1 MKLIKHCHEVDLSAP
16 GGIAQGALLGL
27 VTDTRLEITHAFP
40 FPSSS
45 TGAAAGADD
54 SVDDEDFQL
63 DVMRKLRMVNV
74 GKNFRRSLIN
84 TTMHLIKI
92 SFFGRSPTRRLV
104 PVCAF
109 RRLPVASAPRVSL
122 CIPDFHRGVGLPH
135 IWSVLTLVKI

>member
-1 MKLIKHCHEVDLSAP
+1 MLQKLFRLVSNDVVFGGSQVVMKLIKHCHEVDLSAP

-45 TGAAAGADD
+45 TGAAGGDD

-74 GKNFRRSLIN
+74 GMPISLFMIN
-84 TTMHLIKI
+84 
-92 SFFGRSPTRRLV
+92 
-104 PVCAF
+104 
-109 RRLPVASAPRVSL
+109 
-122 CIPDFHRGVGLPH
+122 
-135 IWSVLTLVKI
+135 

>member
-74 GKNFRRSLIN
+74 GTTCSLLMINSAMTDRDISLWQITCTSAGTNLRISAPFCHPSSLSLTSRTRLPSRSL
-84 TTMHLIKI
+84 
-92 SFFGRSPTRRLV
+92 SVSYLV
-104 PVCAF
+104 
-109 RRLPVASAPRVSL
+109 S
-122 CIPDFHRGVGLPH
+122 
-135 IWSVLTLVKI
+135 

>member
-1 MKLIKHCHEVDLSAP
+1 MSSTFKVAFRVAQVVMKLIKHCHEVDLSAP

-45 TGAAAGADD
+45 TGASAGGDD

-74 GKNFRRSLIN
+74 GEVSRATAVELKIPKGIFHRRS
-84 TTMHLIKI
+84 
-92 SFFGRSPTRRLV
+92 PARRLV
-104 PVCAF
+104 PVGAL
-109 RRLPVASAPRVSL
+109 RRLPLASAPGIALRL
-122 CIPDFHRGVGLPH
+122 PDFH
-135 IWSVLTLVKI
+135 